1 MTFGGND
8 YVLLAVAALTL
19 AVPGGLV
26 LGAAGW
32 LRRGRRAVLLGA
44 APVVTIGLLY
54 LTATVSALVGV
65 RYGWS
70 VVLITTAA
78 AVVVVLVVRLRLAH
92 RPDGGRALIPA
103 PRWPT
108 RMGVRRSAEPVVGF
122 VLVLVAAVLAVQTW
136 SEVLGGSLATVPQ
149 EHDMITH
156 TLLTAYIEDTGR
168 AAPWRALPVDVL
180 SGLPGTYYPSGF
192 HSVAA
197 LVGAWSGDPVA
208 AVNATM
214 LVVFALFLPL
224 GLYGLVAQLRPG
236 TLPHV
241 AGGAAAVVGVMAY
254 RPTYAIMHDGG
265 IIANA
270 IAISL
275 SAGAIAGLLVVRGR
289 RVVTGRW
296 GLALDVAA
304 VAMLA
309 VGAFAMHPTSAAIVG
324 VSVIAWSL
332 GDLVH
337 RARRAEMSRW
347 LLTIAAG
354 GAVGGLL
361 LFPLLRSASK
371 VSSTV
376 TSWPRDF
383 EVVTFSRGMGIV
395 LGMPY
400 LGFFDPSGSKSQ
412 AALAG
417 LTLLGVGI
425 ALWSRRYLGALLTW
439 VVWSAILLAFLSGS
453 SILGLSNVSELF
465 YNSYVRISGVLGPFQ
480 WVLAGIAV
488 SSVSLAV
495 TRVCAAVLRLLP
507 VGPLL
512 LRVSRPLGAVT
523 AALLV
528 LLLVF
533 ATHDLRVV
541 NAQALVDR
549 YAQPSFTRVD
559 GNDRAAF
566 AWLRDHVQPGER
578 VMNNA
583 NDGSTYMY
591 VYDQIPMVNGSPLG
605 ISRFPYTEEL
615 LAKFD
620 KLETDLQVQGLVR
633 NMNIRWVYID
643 TNSPGIG
650 VGQGLHPWLKG
661 GAAGAYSIA
670 PGMENLGSVPGL
682 NLRFTSGSVSVY
694 EVAPRFLSSFP

>member
-1 MTFGGND
+1 MTFVGAD

-54 LTATVSALVGV
+54 LTATLSALVGV
-65 RYGWS
+65 RYGWA
-70 VVLITTAA
+70 VVLIATAA
-78 AVVVVLVVRLRLAH
+78 AVVVVLAVRLRLAH
-92 RPDGGRALIPA
+92 RHAGNRALIPA
-103 PRWPT
+103 LRWPT
-108 RMGVRRSAEPVVGF
+108 RMDVRRSAEPVVGF
-122 VLVLVAAVLAVQTW
+122 GLVLVAAVLAVQTW

-168 AAPWRALPVDVL
+168 AAPWRAFPVDVL

-224 GLYGLVAQLRPG
+224 GLYGLAAQLRPG

-265 IIANA
+265 ILANA
-270 IAISL
+270 MAISL

-296 GLALDVAA
+296 GAALDIAA
-304 VAMLA
+304 VAMLV
-309 VGAFAMHPTSAAIVG
+309 VGAFAVHPTSAATVG

-337 RARRAEMSRW
+337 RTRRAEMTRW

-354 GAVGGLL
+354 GAAGGLL
-361 LFPLLRSASK
+361 LFPLLRSASTL
-371 VSSTV
+371 STV

-383 EVVTFSRGMGIV
+383 DVVTFSRGMGIV

-400 LGFFDPSGSKSQ
+400 LGFFDPSGSNSQ

-439 VVWSAILLAFLSGS
+439 AVWSAILLAFLTGS
-453 SILGLSNVSELF
+453 SILGLSSVSELF

-480 WVLAGIAV
+480 WVLAGIGI
-488 SSVSLAV
+488 SSVSPAV
-495 TRVCAAVLRLLP
+495 TRVCAAVLRR
-507 VGPLL
+507 VRNMPLL
-512 LRVSRPLGAVT
+512 LPVSRPLGAAS

-528 LLLVF
+528 LLLAF

-541 NAQALVDR
+541 NAQALADR

-605 ISRFPYTEEL
+605 NSRFPYTEEL
-615 LAKFD
+615 LANFD

-633 NMNIRWVYID
+633 KMNIRWIYID

-650 VGQGLHPWLKG
+650 VGQGLHPWFKG

-694 EVAPRFLSSFP
+694 EVAPRFLSSSP

>member
-1 MTFGGND
+1 MTFGGAD

-32 LRRGRRAVLLGA
+32 LRRGRRAALLGA

-54 LTATVSALVGV
+54 LTATLSALVGV

-70 VVLITTAA
+70 VVLIATAA

-92 RPDGGRALIPA
+92 RLAGGRALIPA
-103 PRWPT
+103 LRWPT
-108 RMGVRRSAEPVVGF
+108 RMDVRRSAEPVVGF

-168 AAPWRALPVDVL
+168 AAPWRAFPVDVL

-224 GLYGLVAQLRPG
+224 GLYGLAAQLRPG

-265 IIANA
+265 VLANA
-270 IAISL
+270 MAISL
-275 SAGAIAGLLVVRGR
+275 SAGAIAGLLVLRGR

-296 GLALDVAA
+296 GAALDVAA

-309 VGAFAMHPTSAAIVG
+309 VGAFAVHPTSAAIVG

-337 RARRAEMSRW
+337 RARRAEMTRW
-347 LLTIAAG
+347 LLTIVAG

-361 LFPLLRSASK
+361 LFPLLRSAGK
-371 VSSTV
+371 ISTV

-400 LGFFDPSGSKSQ
+400 LGFFDQSDSKSQ

-453 SILGLSNVSELF
+453 SIPGLTSVTEVF
-465 YNSYVRISGVLGPFQ
+465 YNSYLRISGVLGPFQ

-507 VGPLL
+507 TGPLL
-512 LRVSRPLGAVT
+512 LRVSRPLGAAT

-549 YAQPSFTRVD
+549 YAQPLFTRVD

-566 AWLRDHVQPGER
+566 AWLRGHVQPGER

-605 ISRFPYTEEL
+605 NSRFSYTEEL
-615 LAKFD
+615 LTNFN
-620 KLETDLQVQGLVR
+620 KLETDLQMQGLVR

-643 TNSPGIG
+643 TNSPQIG
-650 VGQGLHPWLKG
+650 VAQGLYPWYKG
-661 GAAGAYSIA
+661 GSTYSIA

-682 NLRFTSGSVSVY
+682 NLRFTNGSVSVY
-694 EVAPRFLSSFP
+694 EVAPRFLSSSP